1 MGGSCIIV
9 LGMHRSGTS
18 AMTGLISAFGPA
30 LGDDLLPANEANPK
44 GFFESRRLVELN
56 NRILESVGSAWDA
69 LEPLPERWWELPP
82 AAALKADLAAF
93 LQGLDAGAAPP
104 LLKDPRL
111 SKTLP
116 LWKEVFAEAGI
127 TAKYVVCLRDPGAV
141 AHSQRA
147 MKGFPYLKC
156 LMLYIDYSLHAELHT
171 RGEARWTVAY
181 ENLMQDW
188 HQQLEQLDAALSLGF
203 AASRPSWDA
212 RAADFVA
219 PELNRSSHAGTSELM
234 ACGELWR
241 MALAAHQALTMADCA
256 EADRQRGGFEIYCN
270 QVRPWVGVL
279 QDLTRGEEQY
289 PFAEVVRRQSVP
301 RVQTS
306 LSWCHPGD
314 AVAESS
320 APSKCVWTYSP
331 GRHTLT
337 LALPK
342 QGRGSHLRIRLINR
356 TGLARV
362 FGCSLR
368 SASNELLHAW
378 KLSTNELSA
387 ASKGAYEVPFL
398 AEEEGSAW
406 LLLDN
411 ASYLEVVL
419 PDTPVQPATLV
430 VELEVEDQRACSKP
444 LMAQM
449 ARLRKEL
456 DQVRGD
462 VKRTAA
468 AAAINLPPGSGAQ
481 SLHHVLSE
489 FQRREQEH
497 HTHIEQLGQDIK
509 RGEAQLALLKELLLA
524 GQADS
529 L

>member
-1 MGGSCIIV
+1 MGGSCIVV

-56 NRILESVGSAWDA
+56 NRILESVGSTWDA

-82 AAALKADLAAF
+82 TAALKADLAGF
-93 LQGLDAGAAPP
+93 LQGIDAGAAPL

-111 SKTLP
+111 SITLP

-141 AHSQRA
+141 AHSQRV

-171 RGEARWTVAY
+171 RGEVRWVVTY
-181 ENLMQDW
+181 EDLVQDW
-188 HQQLEQLDAALSLGF
+188 RKVLEQLDAALSLGF
-203 AASRPSWDA
+203 SASRSSWDA

-219 PELNRSSHAGTSELM
+219 PELNRSSHGDIVELT

-241 MALAAHQALTMADCA
+241 MASAAHHALAMQDCA
-256 EADRQRGGFEIYCN
+256 DADRLHGGFKAYRN
-270 QVRPWVGVL
+270 QVLPWVGVL
-279 QDLTRGEEQY
+279 QDLTRYEEQN
-289 PFAEVVRRQSVP
+289 PFADLARRQSVP

-306 LSWCHPGD
+306 LSWCQPGD
-314 AVAESS
+314 AVSDSS
-320 APSKCVWTYSP
+320 VWSKCIWTHSP

-342 QGRGSHLRIRLINR
+342 QGGGNHMRIRLANR
-356 TGLARV
+356 IGLARV
-362 FGCSLR
+362 YGCSLM
-368 SASNELLHAW
+368 SADNEILHTW
-378 KLSTNELSA
+378 KLGANELSSV
-387 ASKGAYEVPFL
+387 SKGAFEVPFL
-398 AEEEGSAW
+398 AAGANSAW
-406 LLLDN
+406 LLLEN
-411 ASYLEVVL
+411 ASYLDVEV
-419 PDTPVQPATLV
+419 PDTPARPSTLV
-430 VELEVEDQRACSKP
+430 VELSVEDQRTCGKL
-444 LMAQM
+444 LMGQM
-449 ARLRKEL
+449 VRLRKEL
-456 DQVRGD
+456 DQVRSE

-468 AAAINLPPGSGAQ
+468 AAAINVPSGNDAQ
-481 SLHHVLSE
+481 SLHHVLGE
-489 FQRREQEH
+489 LHRREQQH
-497 HTHIEQLGQDIK
+497 GTHIEQLRQEIT
-509 RGEAQLALLKELLLA
+509 RSEAQLALLKELMLA
-524 GQADS
+524 GQGDN